1 RNLLTITYRLHRSQM
16 SESTISI
23 PASFTERLSLSFDDS
38 AMSRVS
44 AARWMVP
51 MSALVLSS
59 VFLVDGHRWDC
70 STLTNYVSSAE
81 ERAASVSS
89 GNWKRRVAFVALA
102 ASGAILLLTSS
113 RRPVISDLLGLA
125 IAGAVVWSFV
135 SLGWADDRSLVFKR
149 LIVFA
154 FCLLG
159 ALGLAG
165 AMRLDDLCK
174 TTVWVCAI
182 YAGLGLLAELSLGTF
197 RPWSGGYRFA
207 GTLHPNGQALNC
219 GAMSIAAFLL
229 RRTDRHR
236 WLYTGLLALALVCM
250 MLTKSRTATG
260 GTLLALGLLWMLRR
274 PLQSRVLASLAV
286 AWLVVAG
293 CFAGL
298 LLNTGDG
305 FSGAVNMG
313 RESETAAG
321 NGRYPIWS
329 TCLEM
334 AGRQLP
340 LGVGF
345 ECFWLPKRIELV
357 SWKVGWPLSSAHS
370 AYLEVLLS
378 LGAIGLLLYLVMLG
392 AGLRNSF
399 VRHRATNE
407 IGAGFLFGLLLL
419 GCIQALMESGF
430 SSPTGFV
437 PFMAGCGL
445 ARIAYF
451 EPTCFTVGDA

>member
-1 RNLLTITYRLHRSQM
+1 M
-16 SESTISI
+16 SDLALANPT
-23 PASFTERLSLSFDDS
+23 SFAERLSMPFDRQS
-38 AMSRVS
+38 SSLTNTRCV
-44 AARWMVP
+44 RWLLP
-51 MSALVLSS
+51 MAVLVLSG

-70 STLTNYVSSAE
+70 SGLTNYVPSAE

-89 GNWKRRVAFVALA
+89 GNWQRRIAFLALA
-102 ASGAILLLTSS
+102 ASGVVLLLTHS
-113 RRPVISDLLGLA
+113 RRPVISNVLGLA
-125 IAGAVVWSFV
+125 ITGAVVWSCA
-135 SLGWADDRSLVFKR
+135 SIGWADDQSLVMKR
-149 LIVFA
+149 LIVFG

-165 AMRLDDLCK
+165 RMTLDDLCQ
-174 TTVWVCAI
+174 TMVWVCAI
-182 YAGLGLLAELSLGTF
+182 YVAVGLLAEMSLGNF

-219 GAMSIAAFLL
+219 GSMSIAAFLL
-229 RRTDRHR
+229 RRTERRR
-236 WLYTGLLALALVCM
+236 WLFTCLCLLGLVCL

-260 GTLLALGLLWMLRR
+260 GTLMALGLLWMMRR
-274 PLQSRVLASLAV
+274 DVQSRVLAGLAVTWLAV
-286 AWLVVAG
+286 AVGFV
-293 CFAGL
+293 GL
-298 LLNTGDG
+298 LFDTGNG

-313 RESETAAG
+313 RQSETAAG

-357 SWKVGWPLSSAHS
+357 SWRVGWPLSSAHS

-378 LGAIGLLLYLVMLG
+378 LGAIGLLLYLVVLG
-392 AGLRNSF
+392 TGLRTSWASYC
-399 VRHRATNE
+399 ATTGSCPTSG
-407 IGAGFLFGLLLL
+407 IGFGFLFGLLSL
-419 GCIQALMESGF
+419 GAVQALMESGF

-437 PFMAGCGL
+437 PFMASCGL
-445 ARIAYF
+445 ARLAFF
-451 EPTCFTVGDA
+451 EATNCVDGRLT